1 GKGADMASAAGTHPA
16 RDGLAGHVERVTAQA
31 RAIQR
36 EVTPLLEAIGLAIA
50 KQHSTPKQASSV
62 RKKIERYQALKGLS
76 LEQAAASVRDAM
88 RWVVLLPAD
97 QFGAGFRQARQALEA
112 KGLRIMRIR
121 NGFAVPGTTYA
132 GLNVIVR
139 SPAGRDFEMQFHTE
153 DSLRA
158 RNTSH
163 PLYRAWQDQE
173 LRIGLE
179 QDPAKRLRL
188 QQANAQRQQLRRERA
203 AQVALPTGAK
213 SIVDF
218 DALRDAAPPRAT
230 SPHRPQRPERPQQGK
245 RAGHRP

>member
-1 GKGADMASAAGTHPA
+1 M
-16 RDGLAGHVERVTAQA
+16 
-31 RAIQR
+31 
-36 EVTPLLEAIGLAIA
+36 
-50 KQHSTPKQASSV
+50 

-121 NGFAVPGTTYA
+121 NGFAVLGTTYA

-188 QQANAQRQQLRRERA
+188 QQANALRQQLRRERA